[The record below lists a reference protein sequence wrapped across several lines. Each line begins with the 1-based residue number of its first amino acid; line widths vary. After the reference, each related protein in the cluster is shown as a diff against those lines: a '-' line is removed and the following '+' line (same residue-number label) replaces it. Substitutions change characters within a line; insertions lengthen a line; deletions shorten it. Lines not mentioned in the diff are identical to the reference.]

1 VAKSKATLS
10 IDPQVWEQFKTE
22 TDSAS
27 QKIEELLQSYLSS
40 RANDLQDLQNR
51 RDELREKVQQQ
62 NDIISEAESRR
73 EQLKS
78 EMKQVEAAIEDLESQ
93 NNRVQAAV
101 ENVIPTVKDKRGAA
115 GVESMSEAVDRAS
128 RTESFHMNL
137 NKIDLDVED
146 FKERILEE
154 VKA

>member
-1 VAKSKATLS
+1 MAKSKATLS

-51 RDELREKVQQQ
+51 RDELRDKVQQQ

-101 ENVIPTVKDKRGAA
+101 ENVIPTVRDKRGAH
-115 GVESMSEAVDRAS
+115 GVSSMSEAVDRAAS
-128 RTESFHMNL
+128 TESFHMNL